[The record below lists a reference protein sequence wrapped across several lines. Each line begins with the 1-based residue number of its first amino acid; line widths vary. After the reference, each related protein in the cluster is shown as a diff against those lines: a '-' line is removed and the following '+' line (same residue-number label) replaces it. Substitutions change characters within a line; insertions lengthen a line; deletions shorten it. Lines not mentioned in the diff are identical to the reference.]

1 MKEVET
7 NTNWRKERDKKQKLF
22 LKGHKGKDGR
32 VQTTLERELVIAFMR
47 KRNWKERKKKKLAN
61 RQTDRR
67 WASLQKKCRC
77 VCQRRKCYREAEEMV
92 SLRKECVCVSVCLYG
107 WVGGCG
113 CCR

>member
-1 MKEVET
+1 LKRT
-7 NTNWRKERDKKQKLF
+7 LIGERNAIKKQKLF

-67 WASLQKKCRC
+67 WASLQKNVGVFVREESAIER
-77 VCQRRKCYREAEEMV
+77 QRK
-92 SLRKECVCVSVCLYG
+92 
-107 WVGGCG
+107 W
-113 CCR
+113 